1 MFGVQKFELEIF
13 YFYLILKFFFFLVE
27 TFSLGNAKC
36 LLWVYN
42 LIIIMI
48 LFEKGVS
55 DKELQIAKFRI
66 CIVIVKLIIRCIVV
80 LNYFS

>member
-1 MFGVQKFELEIF
+1 MVSKKFELEIF
-13 YFYLILKFFFFLVE
+13 YFYLMVKFFFFFSVE
-27 TFSLGNAKC
+27 TFSSGNAKC

>member
-1 MFGVQKFELEIF
+1 M
-13 YFYLILKFFFFLVE
+13 
-27 TFSLGNAKC
+27 GNAKC

-80 LNYFS
+80 FNYFS

>member
-13 YFYLILKFFFFLVE
+13 YFYLIVKIFFFLVE
-27 TFSLGNAKC
+27 TLSLGNAKC